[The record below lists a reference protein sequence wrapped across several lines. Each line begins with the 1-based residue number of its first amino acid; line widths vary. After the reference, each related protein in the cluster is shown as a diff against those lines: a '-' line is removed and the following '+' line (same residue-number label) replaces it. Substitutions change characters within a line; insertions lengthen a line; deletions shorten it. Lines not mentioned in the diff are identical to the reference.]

1 MKKQDFE
8 KLKASLI
15 ERGYKEYNQNWHNE
29 DYILCKGFHKENNK
43 FEEGR
48 SAYQIVLSIYDYTL
62 KPEYWDRLPE
72 SYKDYVG
79 IQVEV
84 GVSRTA
90 DERIDLTLMWY
101 EDTTIEE
108 IESKAESFYSWVVSE
123 YPVPKED

>member
-29 DYILCKGFHKENNK
+29 DYVLCKGFHKENNK
-43 FEEGR
+43 FEESR

-79 IQVEV
+79 IQVEIE
-84 GVSRTA
+84 VSRTA
-90 DERIDLTLMWY
+90 NERIDLTLMWY

-108 IESKAESFYSWVVSE
+108 TESTAESFYSWVVSE